1 MDKQTMGMR
10 GYVAEQCKRGLALL
24 LCCTVTWTSFPA
36 WAQVAPTPNPGG
48 QQPGQQVAA
57 NGVPVVDI
65 VAPNA
70 RGISHNRYSNFNVGP
85 NGLILNNSAQISK
98 TELGGYVAGNNN
110 LQRSGAASLILN
122 EVTSASSRL
131 HGYTEIAGAKAQLV
145 IANPNGISC
154 DGCGFLNTSRV
165 TLTTGTPN
173 LGSDGALN
181 GFTVTGGALS
191 IGSNGLDAFN
201 VDRLDL
207 LSRQLSVGGSIWTK
221 ELVATVGT
229 GRINYDGMLL
239 DVLPGT
245 DGGAPVIGI
254 DVAQLGGMYADRIR
268 LIATEAGVGV
278 VSRGTLAAQSG
289 DLQIDGAGQVSLRGT
304 TVARDG
310 LSARAAGDL
319 EQSGVLG
326 SQQGTVSL
334 RGAELR
340 LGGDLVAAGALDAQA
355 SGTLTHSGRSSAGS
369 IRLFGSQLN
378 ADGSLHTQGVLDLG
392 ADGLLRTGGVA
403 YAGAGATL
411 RAVRLG
417 VSGTLQSGAAISMQA
432 NEIDALGTLDAAT
445 ALRVNSTGSLRLAGL
460 AQAGQDADVQAGG
473 ALELQG
479 QLVAGNALSLGAGS
493 VRIAQGAAVSAGGDL
508 AMRSAGLLETAGSAY
523 AGRDLQVQAG
533 ALNNAGRLSAVR
545 AAQVVVDQA
554 VDNSGTLVAGATLRV
569 DAGQLDSRGDLGSQ
583 TADTVVR
590 SRSSLNLRGNTM
602 AGAAM
607 TLDAATTADVS
618 GTLSA
623 GRLDLRSG
631 GNATLAGA
639 IQTSSGALTVA
650 SAGALTSSG
659 ILRSTGELALQAN
672 GSLLQRGQLRSDGN
686 LLLAGVAI
694 DSDGTVESGGNLRLA
709 SQGDMQLA
717 GTLQSAGATALQ
729 AGGRVDNSGAV
740 VAVGTLGL
748 DAAALRNAQGAAL
761 SSQGDATLRTAGL
774 LDNAGSL
781 SAGGNLQLTAA
792 NVVQQG
798 SATAGNALTASVSET
813 LDNTGSLV
821 AKQAVQ
827 IDAGALRSNGQ
838 LGSESADVR
847 LNSQGDMRLGGVV
860 AAATELQAAAAGD
873 LQQDGA
879 LRGRSVTLQAGR
891 DLTTAGSLQSTNA
904 LDLQAQRTLTFAAQ
918 GAVGGDARLRAG
930 TLATTNAAV
939 LQSAGAIGLDATA
952 IDSRGKL
959 DAAGDLR
966 ASSQADLRLAGVAQ
980 GGRDVTLSAGGNLEN
995 AAQVFAGGDLV
1006 AQAQRIENA
1015 SAGVL
1020 AAERD
1025 VAVEGTTQ
1033 LVNAGRVQA
1042 GRDLQITAAGFE
1054 QTGSASAGAALT
1066 ATIAGALENSGN
1078 LIAKDALRIDAGTLR
1093 SNGQLGSERAA
1104 VSLNSL
1110 GEMQLA
1116 GVVAAATTLQATA
1129 ATDLQQAGA
1138 LKAQSIAL
1146 QAGRDLAA
1154 AGTLQ
1159 STSTLDLRAQRAL
1172 NITGQASSS
1181 AATSLT
1187 AGTIA
1192 TGVDAVV
1199 QSGSGITL
1207 DGQSIDSRG
1216 ALDAAS
1222 DLQIRSTGPLA
1233 LAGVAQAGQDVVLTA
1248 GGALDNAAQVVAAR
1262 DLRLQAATASNAAGG
1277 TLGALRDLHVETAGV
1292 FDNAGSLHGERSLA
1306 LSTGALLQR
1315 GRLYSGDALSIT
1327 SQGAFDNSGQ
1337 LVSGN
1342 DLSITASRISSN
1354 GQLGSVNGAV
1364 ALTSQGDVDLKGVVS
1379 AATTLQA
1386 TAGGDLLQAGTL
1398 SAQSVTLN
1406 AGRDLSASG
1415 TLQSASTL
1423 DMQAQRA
1430 LRISGQ
1436 AQANS
1441 IALQG
1446 SSVATGTG
1454 AVVKS
1459 VGAITL
1465 DGAAI
1470 DSRGTLDA
1478 GSDLS
1483 LRSTG
1488 DLSVAGIAQA
1498 GRDVVL
1504 SAAGTV
1510 QNGGQVVAGRDMS
1523 LQAGRVDNTAAGALG
1538 AGGALTVVSAGA
1550 LQNDG
1555 ALQSGGELRMTA
1567 ASLDQSG
1574 SAFAGNT
1581 LVANITGTLDN
1592 RGSLTA
1598 KNALQLDSGGLRS
1611 SGQLGSETAGVTLHS
1626 RGDLQLQGVVAAATT
1641 LQATAVGDLQQAGS
1655 LKAQSV
1661 ALQAGRDLGISGTLQ
1676 SASLLDLQAQRTLSM
1691 TGQASAAGNAS
1702 LRGAQ
1707 VVTGQAAVL
1716 QSGGAITV
1724 DGAAIDS
1731 RGALDAATDLTLRS
1745 TGDLAVAGIAQADR
1759 NLTLA
1764 ATGALSNAAQIVAG
1778 QALGVTANS
1787 ASNAATG
1794 VLLAQGSTTLA
1805 IGGLF
1810 DNAGAVRAG
1819 NQLSM
1824 NVGSLRQTGQAYGLQ
1839 GLGLIAGG
1847 AVDNRGDLIGGN
1859 ALRVE
1864 AAQLSSSGQLGSER
1878 GDVAL
1883 ISRGNLQ
1890 LGGTLAAAGA
1900 FSAQADGALA
1910 QSGSVSAGSNVELRA
1925 KGDLNV
1931 AGQLG
1936 GQQIT
1941 LNSDAV
1947 LRQQGVVSGSTVGLQ
1962 GARIENAGQTTASG
1976 NLTLRAGDIS
1986 IGGTVGAGIA
1996 GDGSLGN
2003 GSTLS
2008 VSADRQL
2015 TASGKLLAGG
2025 NLIAQG
2031 SQLQLAGASTRA
2043 TGNASLTTGGD
2054 LDHRGGDLL
2063 AGGTLSLQAGG
2074 RIDNGLLGSVGGKLQ
2089 ANQISIDGGSLNNA
2103 GGQLVQSGSGA
2114 TRVVIGGAFDNTG
2127 GTLASN
2133 GQDLTISAGSVE
2145 NAQGRIEHAGAGSL
2159 SVTSRGALGNSGGR
2173 LVSQGQLSVGAS
2185 AALNNQNGVIA
2196 AAGDA
2201 VVTAASLNNVGGSVA
2216 ARGLTVQTTGA
2227 ADNRNGLLQANGGA
2241 LTLRA
2246 DSLSNTGG
2254 TVHALANA
2262 GVGGG
2267 LRIEL
2272 TRSLDN
2278 GNGVIGASNDAVITA
2293 ENISSSGG
2301 SLQAGRDLNVTA
2313 RGQLDNHQ
2321 GGKLSAGRDLVV
2333 AATGAL
2339 LNSGGQLDAGNAL
2352 TASAGRIDNTQG
2364 SIVNNGGGLTRIT
2377 TGGALTNTS
2386 GNLGGRGSVVIDA
2399 ASIANNS
2406 GQLVAGGDLIANT
2419 SALNNQ
2425 GGNVYAGANFRL
2437 ERSGATLD
2445 NRNGKIK
2452 AEQSVRLN
2460 VQSLSNAGGQIGAGS
2475 TTGGAGDV
2483 VIDTVGFDG
2492 GGSILAQN
2500 LLDMT
2505 LRSDYTH
2512 RAGADLT
2519 SNGDFNLR
2527 VGGNLVNEA
2536 TLKAT
2541 RRLDITAGS
2550 ITNRAGANIASNDTR
2565 LNGGGVIDNAGSI
2578 SGNGALSLVA
2588 NSINNTGSIVGG
2600 NVSVNTGTLVNGADL
2615 GGATD
2620 NAAYGS
2626 ALLGST
2632 GNMSLIV
2639 RDQLLNRDARIF
2651 SLGNIAIGGAQDA
2664 GGTLV
2669 SRTGVVNNLS
2679 GSIEADG
2686 SILIAAGQI
2695 NNRRRVITAS
2705 LGALTDQEKAVANAS
2720 MPEELIE
2727 SRGIV
2732 YPRQSYFIRFP
2743 YVGKN
2748 PGVYRSYSVEQ
2759 QERLIAASAEGRIA
2773 AGGNIAISGSVTN
2786 NASTIAAAGALQLNQ
2801 RGVGGLSDGLF
2812 VGGESVS
2819 NEALALNRQVVQR
2832 DYEYSVIAVIDDC
2845 ALNQGSRRPICAY
2858 DTESKTLSS
2867 STSSTSYIALGAS
2880 MTGGQGV
2887 SINGANISNGA
2898 VGIDGRSIS
2907 GNSLNGVSAQA
2918 GLNGRVQQTAANI
2931 SGQAVIGRANG
2942 GAASIGV
2949 ATGTAGNA
2957 GAQVG
2962 ANTQDATLATSGS
2975 IVAMSIGPV
2984 MSSDSGLVRST
2995 VDQANVQAG
3004 GATPGVAAGSS
3015 EGRTRVDLASIPVA
3029 TVAGGGQTSLSQ
3041 IDLPIGGLY
3050 RLSNGN
3056 GTDLAA
3062 MGRAANGLGGI
3073 NAWRSN
3079 GPGRRYLIETDPRFV
3094 NYNNFISSDFLL
3106 DKLGVDPEW
3115 TQTRLGDGFYEQ
3127 RLVLDQI
3134 TQLTGRRYLGNYED
3148 GVAQYR
3154 ALLESGASAAGQLQL
3169 SMGVGLTAAQ
3179 AAALTQ
3185 DIVWMVEQD
3194 YQGQKVLVP
3203 VVYLA
3208 SNSLQLR
3215 GNGALIAGGNVEL
3228 NATNS
3233 MSNQGVIAG
3242 ADVSITAGNLLNQG
3256 RISGTGAVS
3265 LEARNDLLNQGQIQ
3279 GRDVGLLAGNNL
3291 ISEAAKAING
3301 VGILSGISASNT
3313 LQMVAGNDMTL
3324 TGTRVQADGSAALI
3338 AGNNLSL
3345 TPSAL
3350 RNDNGLLRGGDA
3362 VSVTTGKDLV
3372 MSAGNDL
3379 QLHGV
3384 TIKAGGSAAL
3394 QAGNNLSLTPT
3405 TGLDGKVATRTTIS
3419 TGDSLQLTAG
3429 NDLTI
3434 RQAEVKAGGDLIA
3447 AAGNNLNVES
3457 VLNESETNSYNSRN
3471 GKTRVTTTT
3480 TTQTVDQQALTA
3492 GGNLILS
3499 AGNDVNLVAA
3509 KLDAGKGLGISAGND
3524 INASTLTTVDTSDT
3538 LETRKR
3544 FKQTT
3549 ATRDETVYGTE
3560 FSAGGNLAMQ
3570 AGNDINLTAATAAS
3584 KNGAISLAAG
3594 NDVNLLAASEQHDAV
3609 QDMTKKKKGTFS
3621 SKTTT
3626 THDEWHDTVAVTT
3639 TLSGDTVQIAA
3650 GNDLLS
3656 QGAQVASTGDV
3667 VLAAGNNITLD
3678 TVQNTHSEEHEK
3690 TVKKSGLYGGGGF
3703 SVALGVTKKT
3713 DGLDVTEVTN
3723 SGSLVGSTE
3732 GSVTMTAGNKVAIT
3746 GSDVLSA
3753 TSTTIVGKEVTI
3765 AAAENTIDT
3774 VQTSK
3779 QQSAGITLGLTGGV
3793 VAAAE
3798 AAYSA
3803 TKRGSEVEDD
3813 RLKALYAAK
3822 AGYAVSDGVAEYQA
3836 AAAAGSSMGG
3846 VSLRIGIGA
3855 SSASS
3860 KTTTHEETTGGS
3872 RILSDGN
3879 VTIAATGGDL
3889 NVIGSKING
3898 ENVALS
3904 AANDLNLLSNLETNT
3919 NKSENKNAGGEIGVS
3934 VGTTTGVY
3942 LTAYA
3947 GKGSAK
3953 GNSDVHAES
3962 VVTANDRLTLIS
3974 GNDTTIKG
3982 AQAIG
3987 DKVLADVG
3995 GDLLIQSEQDTS
4007 DYKSKQQQAG
4017 MTLVWGFSGSSANYS
4032 QQKVNSSYTSVN
4044 EQSGIQAGKGG
4055 FDITVGGNTH
4065 LVGGAIASTADAT
4078 LNRLSTDSLTVEDLQ
4093 NEAKAK
4099 ASNIGV
4105 GAGTSGAGLAQSAAS
4120 AGLSALGSANSN
4132 ATSTTRSDIAAGAI
4146 EIRNKDLSALEGL
4159 ERSTSML
4166 DGNSVKAIDT
4176 NKLQEQVELS
4186 QVAGE
4191 VGFRTA
4197 KEVIAARRDAATEE
4211 LKAAA
4216 EDYQAA
4222 TTDEERAAAAVRRDA
4237 AQSSLKQWSDGGNA
4251 KMATQVLAGVFQ
4263 ASLGGGSALG
4273 AAAGV
4278 AANEG
4283 LLTKLSASIN
4293 KGLDGDGV
4301 AHEGAMNLASIGLG
4315 LIAGG
4320 LMGDATSGAI
4330 AANTSQQY
4338 GYYDYRDGKRQ
4349 LLASDALRE
4358 MAGGDEAL
4366 LQGMRTLINEAIKNG
4381 ADPASLAAALTTPGV
4396 ANNMAGMALVEASAQ
4411 KQYGK
4416 SFGALDV
4423 VDQKSVLGLLG
4434 KVYVGGIQS
4443 IDPERQALVTTG
4455 GVETLPT
4462 VEVVG
4467 KSSGGFLHAGQLVSG
4482 VIESGGRGVERASN
4496 WLGQDTALALAYV
4509 AMAAAGGPVKTVAST
4524 LFENSAAGE
4533 FLQNAKQQY
4542 LVDPFGRVIGTYG
4555 LGAQTAEQLQS
4566 VRPAS
4571 SMMAGM
4577 GVDAMMAAI
4586 GATTAGTGAKSI
4598 LESSQGIGGKIDS
4611 AKELKGVVQELD
4623 VDSYGGLRS
4632 RAVVGDN
4639 LEHDHIPS
4647 FAAVRAAKEKER
4659 GRKLSSEEERVL
4671 YNESTAIEVPKD
4683 VHKDSPTYKG
4693 RNTPSQIEKD
4703 ANDLCAAAC
4712 RDINELK
4719 TNLLKRG
4726 YDKGEIEAAVE
4737 KIVRRNREIGIK

>member
-131 HGYTEIAGAKAQLV
+131 QGYTEIAGAKAQLV

-221 ELVATVGT
+221 ELVATAGT

-245 DGGAPVIGI
+245 DGGAPAIGI

-334 RGAELR
+334 RGTQLR

-411 RAVRLG
+411 RALRLG

-432 NEIDALGTLDAAT
+432 NDIDALGTLDAAT
-445 ALRVNSTGSLRLAGL
+445 ALRVNSTGGLRLAGL

-473 ALELQG
+473 PLALQG

-545 AAQVVVDQA
+545 AAQVAVDQA

-569 DAGQLDSRGDLGSQ
+569 DAAQLDSRGDVGSQ

-590 SRSSLNLRGNTM
+590 SRGSLSLRGNTV

-639 IQTSSGALTVA
+639 IQTSGGALTVA
-650 SAGALTSSG
+650 SAGTLTNSG

-686 LLLAGVAI
+686 LLLAGAAI

-729 AGGRVDNSGAV
+729 AGGRVDNGGAV

-761 SSQGDATLRTAGL
+761 SSQGDATLRTVGL

-827 IDAGALRSNGQ
+827 IDAGTLRSNGQ

-847 LNSQGDMRLGGVV
+847 LSSQGDVRLGGVV

-879 LRGRSVTLQAGR
+879 LRGQSVTLQAGR

-918 GAVGGDARLRAG
+918 GAVGGDARLRAE
-930 TLATTNAAV
+930 TLATTDAAV
-939 LQSAGAIGLDATA
+939 LQSAGAIGLDAAA

-1006 AQAQRIENA
+1006 AQAQRVENA

-1042 GRDLQITAAGFE
+1042 GRDLQITTAGFE

-1093 SNGQLGSERAA
+1093 SSGQLGSERAA

-1159 STSTLDLRAQRAL
+1159 STSTLDLRAQRTL
-1172 NITGQASSS
+1172 TITGQASSS

-1222 DLQIRSTGPLA
+1222 DLQIRSTGALA

-1248 GGALDNAAQVVAAR
+1248 GGAFDNAAQVVAAR

-1306 LSTGALLQR
+1306 LSAGALLQR

-1342 DLSITASRISSN
+1342 DLSITASRISSD

-1446 SSVATGTG
+1446 GSVATGTG

-1478 GSDLS
+1478 GSDLT

-1523 LQAGRVDNTAAGALG
+1523 VQAGRVDNTAAGALG

-1567 ASLDQSG
+1567 ASVDQSG

-1676 SASLLDLQAQRTLSM
+1676 SASLLDLQAQRTLNM
-1691 TGQASAAGNAS
+1691 AGQASAAGNAS

-1759 NLTLA
+1759 NVTLA
-1764 ATGALSNAAQIVAG
+1764 ATGALSNAAQVVAG

-1794 VLLAQGSTTLA
+1794 VLLAQGGATLA

-1839 GLGLIAGG
+1839 GLGLIADG

-1878 GDVAL
+1878 GDVTL
-1883 ISRGNLQ
+1883 VSRGNLQ

-1947 LRQQGVVSGSTVGLQ
+1947 LRQQGVVSGTTVGLQ
-1962 GARIENAGQTTASG
+1962 GARIENAGQTTGSG
-1976 NLTLRAGDIS
+1976 NLTLRAGEIS

-2008 VSADRQL
+2008 VIADRQL

-2063 AGGTLSLQAGG
+2063 AGGRLSLQAGG
-2074 RIDNGLLGSVGGKLQ
+2074 RIDNGLLGSVGGKLH
-2089 ANQISIDGGSLNNA
+2089 ANQVSIDGGSLNNA

-2145 NAQGRIEHAGAGSL
+2145 NAQGRIEHAGVGSL

-2185 AALNNQNGVIA
+2185 AALNNQSGVIA

-2201 VVTAASLNNVGGSVA
+2201 VVTAASLNNVGGSLA

-2262 GVGGG
+2262 SVGGG
-2267 LRIEL
+2267 LRVEL

-2419 SALNNQ
+2419 SELNNQ

-2460 VQSLSNAGGQIGAGS
+2460 VQNLSNAGGQIGAGS

-2686 SILIAAGQI
+2686 SILIAAGQL
-2695 NNRRRVITAS
+2695 NNRRRVINTTS
-2705 LGALTDQEKAVANAS
+2705 VSTDPGSDDVS
-2720 MPEELIE
+2720 SGGELIQGK
-2727 SRGIV
+2727 SIRNLDGAQAPYPYRGLA
-2732 YPRQSYFIRFP
+2732 
-2743 YVGKN
+2743 
-2748 PGVYRSYSVEQ
+2748 PGIYRNYQVIQ
-2759 QERLIAASAEGRIA
+2759 QEQLASTSAEGKIV
-2773 AGGNIAISGSVTN
+2773 AGGNILLSGSVTN
-2786 NASTIAAAGALQLNQ
+2786 NASTIAAAGLFAANQ
-2801 RGVGGLSDGLF
+2801 RGLGGLSDTMI
-2812 VGGESVS
+2812 VGGEQVL
-2819 NEALALNRQVVQR
+2819 NQALALNQTVRQSDVEHIVTAITNDCMQPVGKKVVCYYEEESQR
-2832 DYEYSVIAVIDDC
+2832 
-2845 ALNQGSRRPICAY
+2845 
-2858 DTESKTLSS
+2858 LSS
-2867 STSSTSYIALGAS
+2867 STVSSSYIALGAN

-2898 VGIDGRSIS
+2898 VGSDGRNVS
-2907 GNSLNGVSAQA
+2907 GASLAA
-2918 GLNGRVQQTAANI
+2918 GGQQTGLSRRNTQAA
-2931 SGQAVIGRANG
+2931 SAVATQAVIGRANG

-2984 MSSDSGLVRST
+2984 MSNDSGLVRST

-3015 EGRTRVDLASIPVA
+3015 EGRTRVDLASIAVA

-3050 RLSNGN
+3050 RLSNGS

-3073 NAWRSN
+3073 NAWRSS

-3169 SMGVGLTAAQ
+3169 SMGIGLTAAQ

-3350 RNDNGLLRGGDA
+3350 RNDNGLLRGGDT
-3362 VSVTTGKDLV
+3362 VSVTTGQDLIV
-3372 MSAGNDL
+3372 SAGNDL

-3405 TGLDGKVATRTTIS
+3405 TGLDGKVATRTNIS

-3434 RQAEVKAGGDLIA
+3434 RQAEVTAGGDLIA

-3509 KLDAGKGLGISAGND
+3509 NLDAGKGLGISAGND
-3524 INASTLTTVDTSDT
+3524 INASTLTTVDTSNT

-3560 FSAGGNLAMQ
+3560 FNAGGNLAMQ

-3609 QDMTKKKKGTFS
+3609 QDMTKKKKGMFS

-3723 SGSLVGSTE
+3723 SGSLVGSTD

-3765 AAAENTIDT
+3765 AAAENTVDT

-3779 QQSAGITLGLTGGV
+3779 QQSAGLTLGLTG
-3793 VAAAE
+3793 AAVE
-3798 AAYSA
+3798 AAQAAYMA

-3822 AGYAVSDGVAEYQA
+3822 TAYAVSDAVSAYQA
-3836 AAAAGSSMGG
+3836 PPTSGG
-3846 VSLRIGIGA
+3846 QDAVSLKIALGA

-3860 KTTTHEETTGGS
+3860 KTTTHDETTGGS

-3879 VTIAATGGDL
+3879 VTIAATDGDL
-3889 NVIGSKING
+3889 NVIGSQING
-3898 ENVALS
+3898 QNVTLA
-3904 AANDLNLLSNLETNT
+3904 AANNLNLLSNKETNT
-3919 NKSENKNAGGEIGVS
+3919 SKSENKNGGGEIGVS
-3934 VGTTTGVY
+3934 VGTTTGFYVS
-3942 LTAYA
+3942 AYA

-3953 GNSDVHAES
+3953 GNSELHTES
-3962 VVTANDRLTLIS
+3962 VVTAKDTLTLAS

-3987 DKVLADVG
+3987 DTVLAKIG
-3995 GDLLIQSEQDTS
+3995 GDLLIQSEQDTE

-4017 MTLVWGFSGSSANYS
+4017 VKLVYGVSGSSASYS
-4032 QQKVNSSYTSVN
+4032 QQNVNSSYTSVK
-4044 EQSGIQAGKGG
+4044 EQSGIQAGNGG
-4055 FDITVGGNTH
+4055 FDVTVGGNTH
-4065 LVGGAIASTADAT
+4065 LIGGAIASTADAT
-4078 LNRLSTDSLTVEDLQ
+4078 LNRLSTGSLTVEDLQ
-4093 NEAKAK
+4093 NKAEYK
-4099 ASNIGV
+4099 AGGFGV
-4105 GAGTSGAGLAQSAAS
+4105 GTGDWKSVAAGAALSLAGNQT
-4120 AGLSALGSANSN
+4120 GSSS
-4132 ATSTTRSDIAAGAI
+4132 STTKSDIAAGSV
-4146 EIRNKDLSALEGL
+4146 EVRNGDSTALAGLDRSATELQQSGL
-4159 ERSTSML
+4159 KQIFDEKK
-4166 DGNSVKAIDT
+4166 VAEQ
-4176 NKLQEQVELS
+4176 QELA

-4191 VGFRTA
+4191 VAFRSAKELISYKREQAAADAEQAMADLEAAKGDPDATATA
-4197 KEVIAARRDAATEE
+4197 KARLLAANDQLAKWNDAG
-4211 LKAAA
+4211 AAKQITQVTA
-4216 EDYQAA
+4216 GAL
-4222 TTDEERAAAAVRRDA
+4222 AAAV
-4237 AQSSLKQWSDGGNA
+4237 SGGNVLSA
-4251 KMATQVLAGVFQ
+4251 AGGVLMNETLLPKFADALQKGGIQPGSGAEATLMGG
-4263 ASLGGGSALG
+4263 LGALLG
-4273 AAAGV
+4273 AAG
-4278 AANEG
+4278 G
-4283 LLTKLSASIN
+4283 LLGGDVQAGAASGN
-4293 KGLDGDGV
+4293 AV
-4301 AHEGAMNLASIGLG
+4301 Q
-4315 LIAGG
+4315 
-4320 LMGDATSGAI
+4320 T
-4330 AANTSQQY
+4330 Y
-4338 GYYDYRDGKRQ
+4338 GYYDYREGRAQRQ
-4349 LLASDALRE
+4349 AMAAEALKNVGITDPNEVAGVNALLDNCVKLGCDPDKLVLLLKSPDAASTLRE
-4358 MAGGDEAL
+4358 LAQPESVAFQRYGKGFNELDEQQRKDVINHIPTGEVSVGAIEKTPIGTVTVGAVGSTHADGTAASSSDGADNSQGIVGSQQSQDENLRLKGATVVSNLAIAGG
-4366 LQGMRTLINEAIKNG
+4366 KK
-4381 ADPASLAAALTTPGV
+4381 
-4396 ANNMAGMALVEASAQ
+4396 VEQ
-4411 KQYGK
+4411 FK
-4416 SFGALDV
+4416 
-4423 VDQKSVLGLLG
+4423 
-4434 KVYVGGIQS
+4434 
-4443 IDPERQALVTTG
+4443 
-4455 GVETLPT
+4455 
-4462 VEVVG
+4462 
-4467 KSSGGFLHAGQLVSG
+4467 
-4482 VIESGGRGVERASN
+4482 N
-4496 WLGQDTALALAYV
+4496 WLGEDNAETAALV
-4509 AMAAAGGPVKTVAST
+4509 LMAAAGGPVKTLGST
-4524 LFENSAAGE
+4524 LWAATPMAGY
-4533 FLQNAKQQY
+4533 LQEKKEQY
-4542 LVDPFGRVIGTYG
+4542 LVNPLTPLIGANAFGALTDSDQQAV
-4555 LGAQTAEQLQS
+4555 Q
-4566 VRPAS
+4566 PAS
-4571 SMMAGM
+4571 HATSSMLVDTLLSSLGVVGTKAG
-4577 GVDAMMAAI
+4577 AI
-4586 GATTAGTGAKSI
+4586 GIIKS
-4598 LESSQGIGGKIDS
+4598 SDGFS
-4611 AKELKGVVQELD
+4611 GVVKSAENASQD
-4623 VDSYGGLRS
+4623 PTRFINGVKVVDKKTGQLFEGTVDLAPTLNRIKSGGSFPHKNDGSTFKNLGGDLPKKPDGYYTEYVHPTPGVSGPGPQRI
-4632 RAVVGDN
+4632 VVGKGG
-4639 LEHDHIPS
+4639 EMYYTSDHYKIFIPI
-4647 FAAVRAAKEKER
+4647 KE
-4659 GRKLSSEEERVL
+4659 
-4671 YNESTAIEVPKD
+4671 
-4683 VHKDSPTYKG
+4683 
-4693 RNTPSQIEKD
+4693 
-4703 ANDLCAAAC
+4703 
-4712 RDINELK
+4712 
-4719 TNLLKRG
+4719 
-4726 YDKGEIEAAVE
+4726 
-4737 KIVRRNREIGIK
+4737 

>member
-85 NGLILNNSAQISK
+85 SGLILNNSAQISK

-131 HGYTEIAGAKAQLV
+131 QGYTEIAGAKAQLV

-221 ELVATVGT
+221 ELVATAGT

-245 DGGAPVIGI
+245 DGGAPAIGI

-334 RGAELR
+334 RGAQLR

-432 NEIDALGTLDAAT
+432 NDIDALGTLDAAT

-473 ALELQG
+473 PLELQG

-508 AMRSAGLLETAGSAY
+508 AMRSVGLLETAGSAY

-545 AAQVVVDQA
+545 AAQVAVDQA

-569 DAGQLDSRGDLGSQ
+569 DAAQLDSRGDVGSQ
-583 TADTVVR
+583 TGDTVVR
-590 SRSSLNLRGNTM
+590 SRGSLSLRGNTV

-650 SAGALTSSG
+650 SAGTLTSSG

-686 LLLAGVAI
+686 LLLAGAAI

-729 AGGRVDNSGAV
+729 AGGRVDNGGAV

-748 DAAALRNAQGAAL
+748 DAAALRNAQGAEL

-827 IDAGALRSNGQ
+827 IDAGTLRSNGQ

-860 AAATELQAAAAGD
+860 AAATEIQATAAGD

-930 TLATTNAAV
+930 TLATTDAAV
-939 LQSAGAIGLDATA
+939 LQSAGAIGLDAAA

-1006 AQAQRIENA
+1006 AQAQRVENA

-1025 VAVEGTTQ
+1025 VAVDGTTQ

-1054 QTGSASAGAALT
+1054 QTGSASAGAAMT
-1066 ATIAGALENSGN
+1066 ATIAGVLENSGN

-1146 QAGRDLAA
+1146 QAGRDLAT

-1172 NITGQASSS
+1172 TITGQASSS

-1222 DLQIRSTGPLA
+1222 DLQIRSTGALA

-1342 DLSITASRISSN
+1342 DLSITASRISSD

-1398 SAQSVTLN
+1398 SAQSVTLH

-1446 SSVATGTG
+1446 GSVAAGTG

-1523 LQAGRVDNTAAGALG
+1523 VQAGRVDNTAAGALG

-1764 ATGALSNAAQIVAG
+1764 ATGALSNAAQVVAG

-1794 VLLAQGSTTLA
+1794 VLLAQGGATLA

-2364 SIVNNGGGLTRIT
+2364 SIVNNGGGLARIT
-2377 TGGALTNTS
+2377 TGGALTNTR

-2500 LLDMT
+2500 LPDMT

-2550 ITNRAGANIASNDTR
+2550 ITNRAGANMLSNDTR
-2565 LNGGGVIDNAGSI
+2565 LNGGNVIDNAGSI

-2588 NSINNTGSIVGG
+2588 NSIYNTGSIVGG

-2615 GGATD
+2615 GGTTD

-2632 GNMSLIV
+2632 GNMNLIV
-2639 RDQLLNRDARIF
+2639 RDQLLNRDSRIF
-2651 SLGNIAIGGAQDA
+2651 SLGNIAIGGAQDG

-2669 SRTGVVNNLS
+2669 SRTGVVNNVS

-2686 SILIAAGQI
+2686 SILIAASQL
-2695 NNRRRVITAS
+2695 NNRRRVVNTTS
-2705 LGALTDQEKAVANAS
+2705 VSTDPGDDVYS
-2720 MPEELIE
+2720 GGELIE
-2727 SRGIV
+2727 GKAIRNLQGARAPYPYRGLA
-2732 YPRQSYFIRFP
+2732 
-2743 YVGKN
+2743 
-2748 PGVYRSYSVEQ
+2748 PGIYRNYQVIQ
-2759 QERLIAASAEGRIA
+2759 QEQLSSASAEGKIA
-2773 AGGNIAISGSVTN
+2773 AGGNILLSGSVTN
-2786 NASTIAAAGALQLNQ
+2786 NASTIAAAGLFAANQ
-2801 RGVGGLSDGLF
+2801 RGLGGLSDNMI
-2812 VGGESVS
+2812 VGGEQLF
-2819 NEALALNRQVVQR
+2819 NQALALNQTVRQSDVEHIVTAITNDCMQPVGQKVVCYYEEEDQR
-2832 DYEYSVIAVIDDC
+2832 
-2845 ALNQGSRRPICAY
+2845 LN
-2858 DTESKTLSS
+2858 S
-2867 STSSTSYIALGAS
+2867 STTSSSYIALGAS

-2898 VGIDGRSIS
+2898 LGSDGRNIS
-2907 GNSLNGVSAQA
+2907 GASLNGVGAQG
-2918 GLNGRVQQTAANI
+2918 GLSGRSRQTAANVG
-2931 SGQAVIGRANG
+2931 SQAVIGRANG
-2942 GAASIGV
+2942 GASSVRV
-2949 ATGTAGNA
+2949 ATGTAGSA

-2962 ANTQDATLATSGS
+2962 ANTQDAMLATSGG
-2975 IVAMSIGPV
+2975 IVAMSVAPV
-2984 MSSDSGLVRST
+2984 MSNDSGLVRSS
-2995 VDQANVQAG
+2995 VDQANVQ
-3004 GATPGVAAGSS
+3004 TTAAGTGVVAGANES
-3015 EGRTRVDLASIPVA
+3015 RTRVDPATIPV
-3029 TVAGGGQTSLSQ
+3029 TNIVGGGQTSLTQ

-3050 RLSNGN
+3050 RLSS
-3056 GTDLAA
+3056 GTATDRTA

-3079 GPGRRYLIETDPRFV
+3079 GPGRRYLIETDLRFV
-3094 NYNNFISSDFLL
+3094 NYDNFISSDFLL

-3134 TQLTGRRYLGNYED
+3134 TQLTGRRYLGNYAD

-3154 ALLESGASAAGQLQL
+3154 ALLESGVAAAGQLQL

-3242 ADVSITAGNLLNQG
+3242 ADVIITAGNLLNQG

-3362 VSVTTGKDLV
+3362 VSVITGQDLIV
-3372 MSAGNDL
+3372 SAGNDL

-3524 INASTLTTVDTSDT
+3524 INAITLTTVDTS
-3538 LETRKR
+3538 ETRKR

-3560 FSAGGNLAMQ
+3560 FNAGGNLAMQ
-3570 AGNDINLTAATAAS
+3570 AGNDITLTAASAAT
-3584 KNGAISLAAG
+3584 KEGGISLAAG

-3667 VLAAGNNITLD
+3667 VLAAGNNIKLD

-3723 SGSLVGSTE
+3723 SGSLVGSTD

-3765 AAAENTIDT
+3765 AAAENTVDT

-3803 TKRGSEVEDD
+3803 TKRGSDVEDD

-3872 RILSDGN
+3872 RILSAGN

-3898 ENVALS
+3898 ENVVLS

-3962 VVTANDRLTLIS
+3962 VVTANDRLTLVS

-3987 DKVLADVG
+3987 DKVLANVG

-4032 QQKVNSSYTSVN
+4032 QQKVNNSYTSVN

-4283 LLTKLSASIN
+4283 YLTKLSASIN

-4320 LMGDATSGAI
+4320 LIGDATSGAI

-4443 IDPERQALVTTG
+4443 TDSERQALVTTG

-4467 KSSGGFLHAGQLVSG
+4467 KSSGGLLHAGQLVSG
-4482 VIESGGRGVERASN
+4482 VIESGGRGVEKASN

-4598 LESSQGIGGKIDS
+4598 LESSQGIGQKIDNTGNLVKDEKLGGPHRQTSKPSGDGLDSHHCPAQSCYKGAPIGSGGGPAIKMDPEDHELTASFGRSKS
-4611 AKELKGVVQELD
+4611 AQAYRDKQKELLDQGRLMDAVQMD
-4623 VDSYGGLRS
+4623 VDDI
-4632 RAVVGDN
+4632 RAKFGKKYDG
-4639 LEHDHIPS
+4639 HIQQMIDY
-4647 FAAVRAAKEKER
+4647 AKTLNPDDFKV
-4659 GRKLSSEEERVL
+4659 K
-4671 YNESTAIEVPKD
+4671 
-4683 VHKDSPTYKG
+4683 
-4693 RNTPSQIEKD
+4693 
-4703 ANDLCAAAC
+4703 
-4712 RDINELK
+4712 
-4719 TNLLKRG
+4719 
-4726 YDKGEIEAAVE
+4726 
-4737 KIVRRNREIGIK
+4737 

>member
-131 HGYTEIAGAKAQLV
+131 QGYTEIAGAKAQLV

-165 TLTTGTPN
+165 TLTTGAPN

-221 ELVATVGT
+221 ELVATAGT
-229 GRINYDGMLL
+229 GRITYDGMLL

-245 DGGAPVIGI
+245 DGGAPAIGI

-334 RGAELR
+334 RGAQLR

-417 VSGTLQSGAAISMQA
+417 VSGTLQSGASISMQA

-445 ALRVNSTGSLRLAGL
+445 ALRVNSTGGLRLAGL

-473 ALELQG
+473 PLELQG

-508 AMRSAGLLETAGSAY
+508 AMRSVGLLETAGSAY

-545 AAQVVVDQA
+545 AAQVAVDQA

-569 DAGQLDSRGDLGSQ
+569 DAGQLDSRGDVGSQ
-583 TADTVVR
+583 TGDTVVR
-590 SRSSLNLRGNTM
+590 SRGSLSLRGNTV
-602 AGAAM
+602 AAAAM

-631 GNATLAGA
+631 GNATLTGA
-639 IQTSSGALTVA
+639 IQTSGGALTVA
-650 SAGALTSSG
+650 SAAALTSSG

-686 LLLAGVAI
+686 LLLAGAAI
-694 DSDGTVESGGNLRLA
+694 DSDGTVDSGGNLRLA

-729 AGGRVDNSGAV
+729 AGGRVHNGGAV

-827 IDAGALRSNGQ
+827 IDAGTLRSNGQ

-847 LNSQGDMRLGGVV
+847 LSSQGDMRLGGVV

-879 LRGRSVTLQAGR
+879 LRGQSVTLQAGR

-930 TLATTNAAV
+930 TLATTDAAV

-1025 VAVEGTTQ
+1025 VAVDGTAQ

-1042 GRDLQITAAGFE
+1042 GRDLQITTAGFE

-1093 SNGQLGSERAA
+1093 SSGQLGSERAA

-1172 NITGQASSS
+1172 TITGQASSS

-1222 DLQIRSTGPLA
+1222 DLQIRSTGALA

-1248 GGALDNAAQVVAAR
+1248 GGAFDNAAQVVAAR

-1398 SAQSVTLN
+1398 SAQSVTLH

-1446 SSVATGTG
+1446 GSVATGTG

-1581 LVANITGTLDN
+1581 LVANITGTLEN

-1731 RGALDAATDLTLRS
+1731 RGALDAETDLTLRS

-1759 NLTLA
+1759 NVTLA
-1764 ATGALSNAAQIVAG
+1764 ATGALSNAAQVVAG

-1794 VLLAQGSTTLA
+1794 VLLAQGGTTLA

-1947 LRQQGVVSGSTVGLQ
+1947 LRQQGVVSGTTVGLQ

-2003 GSTLS
+2003 SSTLS
-2008 VSADRQL
+2008 VIADRQL

-2145 NAQGRIEHAGAGSL
+2145 NAQGRIEHAGAGNL

-2185 AALNNQNGVIA
+2185 AALNNQSGVIA

-2241 LTLRA
+2241 LILRA
-2246 DSLSNTGG
+2246 DSLSNAGG

-2267 LRIEL
+2267 LRVEL

-2301 SLQAGRDLNVTA
+2301 SLQAGRDLNVSA

-2399 ASIANNS
+2399 ASVANNS

-2460 VQSLSNAGGQIGAGS
+2460 VQNLSNAGGQIGAGS

-2632 GNMSLIV
+2632 GNMNLIV

-2686 SILIAAGQI
+2686 NILIAANQI
-2695 NNRRRVITAS
+2695 NNRRRVVDART
-2705 LGALTDQEKAVANAS
+2705 GPLTDAERFAANAA
-2720 MPEELIE
+2720 MPEDEIRRDP
-2727 SRGIV
+2727 SPGATVMGIR
-2732 YPRQSYFIRFP
+2732 YTGHQ
-2743 YVGKN
+2743 
-2748 PGVYRSYSVEQ
+2748 PGLYRAYSVREREQ
-2759 QERLIAASAEGRIA
+2759 LIAVSAEGRIA
-2773 AGGNIAISGSVTN
+2773 AGGSIALSGYVTN
-2786 NASTIAAAGALQLNQ
+2786 NVSTIAAGGALLLNQ
-2801 RGVGGLSDGLF
+2801 RGVGGLSDAMLSDSDD
-2812 VGGESVS
+2812 VLNQS
-2819 NEALALNRQVVQR
+2819 LALRQVV
-2832 DYEYSVIAVIDDC
+2832 DYT
-2845 ALNQGSRRPICAY
+2845 
-2858 DTESKTLSS
+2858 DTEYRAMPINGDCMHRPGQNLPCYWEEEARVFGSGTLDN
-2867 STSSTSYIALGAS
+2867 SYLALGAS

-2898 VGIDGRSIS
+2898 VGSDGRSVS
-2907 GNSLNGVSAQA
+2907 GASLAA
-2918 GLNGRVQQTAANI
+2918 GGQQTGLSRRNTQAA
-2931 SGQAVIGRANG
+2931 SAVATQAVIGRANG

-2984 MSSDSGLVRST
+2984 MSNDSGLVRST

-3062 MGRAANGLGGI
+3062 MGRASNGLGGI

-3106 DKLGVDPEW
+3106 DRLGVDPEW

-3134 TQLTGRRYLGNYED
+3134 TQLTGRRYLGNYAD

-3256 RISGTGAVS
+3256 RISGTGSVA

-3279 GRDVGLLAGNNL
+3279 GRDVALVAGNNL
-3291 ISEAAKAING
+3291 VSEAAKAING

-3313 LQMVAGNDMTL
+3313 LQLFAGNDMTL

-3405 TGLDGKVATRTTIS
+3405 TGLDGKVATRTNIS

-3457 VLNESETNSYNSRN
+3457 VLNESETNSYKSRN

-3480 TTQTVDQQALTA
+3480 TTQTIDQQALTA

-3524 INASTLTTVDTSDT
+3524 INASTLTTVDTSNT

-3570 AGNDINLTAATAAS
+3570 AGNDITLTAATAAS

-3713 DGLDVTEVTN
+3713 DGLEVTEVTN
-3723 SGSLVGSTE
+3723 SGSLVGSTD

-3765 AAAENTIDT
+3765 AAAENTVDT

-3779 QQSAGITLGLTGGV
+3779 QQSAGITLGLTGGAV
-3793 VAAAE
+3793 DAAQAIYG
-3798 AAYSA
+3798 AV
-3803 TKRGSEVEDD
+3803 KRGSEVEDD

-3822 AGYAVSDGVAEYQA
+3822 AGYAVSDTVGSVGNGLKGYDGQAVAGNTTKTGA
-3836 AAAAGSSMGG
+3836 AAADGAQGAANAAG
-3846 VSLRIGIGA
+3846 VSLRLGIGA
-3855 SSASS
+3855 SSSSS

-3872 RILSDGN
+3872 RILSNGDI
-3879 VTIAATGGDL
+3879 TIAATGGDL
-3889 NVIGSKING
+3889 NVIGSKIAG
-3898 ENVALS
+3898 ENVALA
-3904 AANDLNLLSNLETNT
+3904 AANNLNLLSNKETNT
-3919 NKSENKNAGGEIGVS
+3919 TKSENKNAGGEIGIS
-3934 VGTTTGVY
+3934 VGAVTGYY
-3942 LTAYA
+3942 LSVSA

-3953 GNSDVHAES
+3953 GNSDLRTES
-3962 VVTANDRLTLIS
+3962 VITANDTLTLVS
-3974 GNDTTIKG
+3974 GNDTTIQG
-3982 AQAIG
+3982 AQAVG
-3987 DKVLADVG
+3987 NKVLANVG
-3995 GDLLIQSEQDTS
+3995 GDLLIKSEQDTNE
-4007 DYKSKQQQAG
+4007 YKSKQQQASL
-4017 MTLVWGFSGSSANYS
+4017 TLATGSGSGGSYS
-4032 QQKVNSSYTSVN
+4032 QQKVNSSYTSVT
-4044 EQSGIQAGKGG
+4044 EQSGIQAGNGG
-4055 FDITVGGNTH
+4055 FDITVGGNTK
-4065 LVGGAIASTADAT
+4065 LVGGAIASAADAS

-4093 NEAKAK
+4093 NKAEYK
-4099 ASNIGV
+4099 TSGVSVAGGTGSSMASVAI
-4105 GAGTSGAGLAQSAAS
+4105 GAGLSMLGNAS
-4120 AGLSALGSANSN
+4120 DSSS
-4132 ATSTTRSDIAAGAI
+4132 STTKSDIAAGTI
-4146 EIRNKDLSALEGL
+4146 QIRNGDESALAGL
-4159 ERSTSML
+4159 DRS
-4166 DGNSVKAIDT
+4166 AAE
-4176 NKLQEQVELS
+4176 LQQSGLKEIFDQKKIEDQKELMELAGEIGFR
-4186 QVAGE
+4186 VAGDLASSMQERAALDLASARATGDKAAEADALARINSWGDGGTSKVLLHGLTGAAVAALGGESALGGAISAAGSERAKQVMADYLASQGIDAGSETFNSLMEAGSAAIGGVLGGSTGSGIAVAGDKFNRQLHQDEVARIKELAGDDPRRQAELLAASCALIKCSGQYE
-4191 VGFRTA
+4191 VGTDEYIYWAGIEALGSKPEYQQDREWLADQTNGELIYTA
-4197 KEVIAARRDAATEE
+4197 GNGLPVTKN
-4211 LKAAA
+4211 LF
-4216 EDYQAA
+4216 DYGWTGA
-4222 TTDEERAAAAVRRDA
+4222 TTD
-4237 AQSSLKQWSDGGNA
+4237 W
-4251 KMATQVLAGVFQ
+4251 
-4263 ASLGGGSALG
+4263 GSR
-4273 AAAGV
+4273 
-4278 AANEG
+4278 
-4283 LLTKLSASIN
+4283 
-4293 KGLDGDGV
+4293 
-4301 AHEGAMNLASIGLG
+4301 NLIGPRV
-4315 LIAGG
+4315 AGG
-4320 LMGDATSGAI
+4320 LQTAGGIAQIIGGVEACVSLVGCVAAPFLVFSGYDTGKAGLDQLFTGKRQNTWGGTALQGLGFEAETAEFLYGMTQLAPGAGLAISANRAINAEI
-4330 AANTSQQY
+4330 AANNATRATYAAADSSTYVPAVLNFQPSSGILLEATLGKTTTILGSY
-4338 GYYDYRDGKRQ
+4338 GQDMKYVVNELGNVKSVDFGPRVDGFNVLNVPDELYISPKQFWNEYNQPWLGNAVNRNDSI
-4349 LLASDALRE
+4349 L
-4358 MAGGDEAL
+4358 MATEPNFG
-4366 LQGMRTLINEAIKNG
+4366 
-4381 ADPASLAAALTTPGV
+4381 PASKLFRLNDAT
-4396 ANNMAGMALVEASAQ
+4396 
-4411 KQYGK
+4411 GK
-4416 SFGALDV
+4416 LELSGFGKEYLY
-4423 VDQKSVLGLLG
+4423 L
-4434 KVYVGGIQS
+4434 
-4443 IDPERQALVTTG
+4443 RQ
-4455 GVETLPT
+4455 E
-4462 VEVVG
+4462 
-4467 KSSGGFLHAGQLVSG
+4467 
-4482 VIESGGRGVERASN
+4482 
-4496 WLGQDTALALAYV
+4496 
-4509 AMAAAGGPVKTVAST
+4509 
-4524 LFENSAAGE
+4524 
-4533 FLQNAKQQY
+4533 
-4542 LVDPFGRVIGTYG
+4542 
-4555 LGAQTAEQLQS
+4555 
-4566 VRPAS
+4566 
-4571 SMMAGM
+4571 
-4577 GVDAMMAAI
+4577 
-4586 GATTAGTGAKSI
+4586 
-4598 LESSQGIGGKIDS
+4598 
-4611 AKELKGVVQELD
+4611 
-4623 VDSYGGLRS
+4623 GLR
-4632 RAVVGDN
+4632 
-4639 LEHDHIPS
+4639 
-4647 FAAVRAAKEKER
+4647 
-4659 GRKLSSEEERVL
+4659 
-4671 YNESTAIEVPKD
+4671 
-4683 VHKDSPTYKG
+4683 
-4693 RNTPSQIEKD
+4693 
-4703 ANDLCAAAC
+4703 
-4712 RDINELK
+4712 
-4719 TNLLKRG
+4719 
-4726 YDKGEIEAAVE
+4726 YDPITKKMV
-4737 KIVRRNREIGIK
+4737 NYP